1 MIRPARP
8 EEAGAVRELVRAAY
22 APYVP
27 RIGKEPGPMGDDYAA
42 RIAAGQVWVLDDAAG
57 IAAVLVLEE
66 RPDGFLLDNI
76 AVAPGRQ
83 GSGLGRRLIAF
94 AGQQARRR
102 GWGEIR
108 LYTHVKMTENIAL
121 YSRLGFAETGRVTE
135 KGFERVY
142 MTRQLGG
149 ETMARLQIIGAPQSN
164 FVRTARIAAHEKGVD
179 YELVPMRPHTPEVDA
194 IHPFGKIPVMRH
206 GTLTLCETR
215 AICGYIDMAFEGPA
229 LMPRDPVGAA
239 KAEQWVS
246 LVNTGFDM
254 VFARQYLLAYFFSGL
269 PDGAPDRARIDAAVP
284 KMTEMFGILQRELS
298 GRDYLAGDG
307 FTLADMFLLPLLDY
321 LRQMP
326 ESSQIMATTPAVG
339 AWLARI
345 AARPAVAATVPP
357 PMPGRG

>member
-8 EEAGAVRELVRAAY
+8 GDTGAVRELVRAAY
-22 APYVP
+22 AYYVP

-76 AVAPGRQ
+76 AVAPRRQ
-83 GSGLGRRLIAF
+83 GTGLGRRLIAF
-94 AGQQARRR
+94 AGQQARQR

-121 YSRLGFAETGRVTE
+121 YTRLGFAETGRVTE

-142 MTRQLGG
+142 MTKQLGE
-149 ETMARLQIIGAPQSN
+149 ETMAKLEIIGAPQSN
-164 FVRTARIAAHEKGVD
+164 FVRTVRIAAHEKGVD
-179 YELVPMRPHTPEVDA
+179 YDLLPLRPHTPEVDA
-194 IHPFGKIPVMRH
+194 IHPLGKIPVLRH
-206 GTLTLCETR
+206 GDVTLCETR
-215 AICGYIDMAFEGPA
+215 AICGYIDMAFDGPA

-246 LVNTGFDM
+246 MINTGFDP
-254 VFARQYLLAYFFSGL
+254 VFMRQYMLAYFFSGL
-269 PDGAPDRARIDAAVP
+269 PDGAPDRVRIDASLP
-284 KMTEMFGILQRELS
+284 KMTELFGILQRELA
-298 GRDYLAGDG
+298 GRDYVAGNS
-307 FTLADMFLLPLLDY
+307 FTLADMLLLPMMDY

-326 ESSQIMATTPAVG
+326 ESGQIMAGTPAVG
-339 AWLARI
+339 AWLARV